1 MRITSQQLLERGDA
15 AARAGDGVRLSRIA
29 TALADRVGDPFAA
42 YLGAFAQACRA
53 GTVRSLRSW
62 PRLRAAIADRI
73 ATAGS

>member
-1 MRITSQQLLERGDA
+1 M
-15 AARAGDGVRLSRIA
+15 RLSRIA